1 MEKIYYVS
9 FFKNLVDSN
18 GHPFTP
24 CQGAVEVRATGQ
36 DRAIELARQRFAKLK
51 NVADWSMRADYE
63 MVELLASRK
72 RLSQRVRRDQDDG
85 ATGGAPGIRL
95 TIGVVPCLKSGD
107 SRFALA

>member
-1 MEKIYYVS
+1 MGVGGRTRS
-9 FFKNLVDSN
+9 RS
-18 GHPFTP
+18 
-24 CQGAVEVRATGQ
+24 
-36 DRAIELARQRFAKLK
+36 IELARQRFAELK